1 MIDWYLWAQLAIA
14 SAALFLNL
22 GFLAFSKT
30 PNILGIALVA
40 LLEVG
45 LVAQLAITIGLLIAG
60 TPVEGDVIEYFGYL
74 ITALLVPAAAVIWA
88 LVEKTRQG
96 SLVLLVASFTVAIM
110 LARMWMI
117 WFG

>member
-1 MIDWYLWAQLAIA
+1 MIDWFLWAQLAI
-14 SAALFLNL
+14 SAVAFVLNL
-22 GFLAFSKT
+22 GFLAFSKK
-30 PNILGIALVA
+30 PHILGIALVA

-45 LVAQLAITIGLLIAG
+45 LVAQLAITIGMLITGA
-60 TPVEGDVIEYFGYL
+60 PAKGDVIEYFGYL

-96 SLVLLVASFTVAIM
+96 SLVLLVASFTVGIM